1 MHSRPACVEWR
12 FTPGLA
18 LLAVLASLWGG
29 PVARAE
35 PPKSQP
41 PGDAR
46 PAASYKEARY
56 PAPTKPA
63 CPSRRYYLT
72 KATVDGAHAL
82 TACASGY
89 HMASIWEIHEPA
101 VLQYN
106 TALGRTQADSGSGP
120 PIPDIAPATSVGG
133 WVRTGNVANT
143 SGGVGES
150 NCAAWTVAGASQS
163 GNVASLS
170 TNWNV
175 VWAANSVGCNQLHS
189 VWCVQD

>member
-1 MHSRPACVEWR
+1 M
-12 FTPGLA
+12 
-18 LLAVLASLWGG
+18 AVLAALLSAFVPMWGNA
-29 PVARAE
+29 VARAE

-41 PGDAR
+41 SGDAR
-46 PAASYKEARY
+46 HAVSSKNARY
-56 PAPTKPA
+56 PAAPGPA
-63 CPSRRYYLT
+63 CSSRRYYLT
-72 KATVDGAHAL
+72 KATVDGAHAI
-82 TACASGY
+82 TACAAGY
-89 HMASIWEIHEPA
+89 HMASIWEIREPA
-101 VLQYN
+101 ALQYN

-150 NCAAWTVAGASQS
+150 NCAAWTAAGASQS

-170 TNWNV
+170 TNWNT
-175 VWAANSVGCNQLHS
+175 VWLANSVGCNQLHS